1 MSYPP
6 PGQERPPR
14 RFATGAVVGGA
25 VAGSVGTVA
34 LPVVLGLLASVA
46 GPVAFVF
53 GLFGLVSVVA
63 VLVLGIV
70 LASTSGT
77 PARRGFGLGLVIGWG
92 LLLLL
97 AGGLCIALIV
107 GLSNGAG

>member
-1 MSYPP
+1 MSYLP

-14 RFATGAVVGGA
+14 RFATGAIVLGA
-25 VAGSVGTVA
+25 VAGIAGTIA

-46 GPVAFVF
+46 GPVAFLFGIF
-53 GLFGLVSVVA
+53 GLLAVVLPLI
-63 VLVLGIV
+63 VGIV
-70 LASTSGT
+70 FASAEGT
-77 PARRGFGLGLVIGWG
+77 PQRRGFGLGLIIGWG

-107 GLSNGAG
+107 GLNGA